1 MTIKISEQ
9 LDRIESALTHVV
21 TKDEFHEE
29 ISRIDNRLEKV
40 EIRLEN
46 LETRLENLEARL
58 ENLEARLDNLEVRL
72 DNLEVRLENLEAR
85 LDNLEVRLDSL
96 EVRLDNLEAR
106 IEILEKKYTS
116 LEKITKK
123 TLIKMISMSDDI
135 SKIGTKESQITRLN
149 VDINQYKDLLV
160 SVTSNYSNT
169 IPFIEKRLDSIDNK
183 VNRFEEE
190 MAIWRIYFNKERP

>member
-46 LETRLENLEARL
+46 LDTRLENLEA
-58 ENLEARLDNLEVRL
+58 
-72 DNLEVRLENLEAR
+72 RLENLEAR

-116 LEKITKK
+116 LEKITKR
-123 TLIKMISMSDDI
+123 TFIKMISMSDDI
-135 SKIGTKESQITRLN
+135 SKIGTIESQITRLN

-190 MAIWRIYFNKERP
+190 MAIWRIYFNKEQP